1 MCLNEESVCIHGES
15 QGRVSY
21 DIHSILLLLIVRH
34 PYLVSLHE
42 QESLENNAKVH
53 IISLVV
59 DNGLVGP

>member
-1 MCLNEESVCIHGES
+1 MKS
-15 QGRVSY
+15 QCAYMERSPERVSY

-42 QESLENNAKVH
+42 QEFLKDSAKVH